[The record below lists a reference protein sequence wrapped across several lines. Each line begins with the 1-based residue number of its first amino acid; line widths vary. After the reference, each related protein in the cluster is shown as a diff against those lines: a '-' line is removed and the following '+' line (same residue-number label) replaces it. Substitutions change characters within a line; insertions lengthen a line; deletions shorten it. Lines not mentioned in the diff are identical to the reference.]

1 MGFEA
6 FICYKQ
12 SSAKDFADHLK
23 KGLEELGLHTFLD
36 SKDLPGIVVG
46 SEEWSKFRDSALIES
61 RLFIL
66 IMTPGVELSSEVRKE
81 IAMARKL
88 NGKEFVFFRQR
99 DLPHGIVFDLGS
111 EKINFS
117 RQQQFSFETKE
128 ELLRI
133 AHRVLIKKPDP
144 QILRAQTSPVSF
156 ASQSQMDLR
165 PILPKFAHTLS
176 REALESSKGEM
187 FADPE
192 FIGRENELRQLQD
205 ALDSILKG
213 QGRTVFISGEAGSG
227 KSRLTREFLNYA
239 IKKGV
244 TVMYGW
250 CLSEVAPPYFPFVE
264 AFKSYFS
271 GLTECEAPQAPYDG
285 LNQPNLGMTQVRIG
299 DQGFTEWLT
308 GTRLVGKQETL
319 SPQLWRDQT
328 YAGIAESLHSIDI
341 QVPVIV
347 LLEDIQWAD
356 SASLGLLH
364 YIART
369 IKDSERILLLA
380 TFRSEELITDSEGHP
395 HQLAETLR
403 RMGREDL
410 FVEIRLS
417 GLNQNNVSK
426 IAENMV
432 GGGLQSELA
441 EKLAIE
447 SQGNPLYIVETL
459 RLLHERKG
467 LYKENNQWRLAVGE
481 ISVPSK
487 IKDIIL
493 RRVSTLKNNHRRML
507 DAASV
512 IGEKFDVE
520 LLSSVLG
527 LDILEVLETLDTLVR
542 TTSLVSVEE
551 NYFRFDHAVCRE
563 TIYSELSAPL
573 KRGYHSRIAEKLES
587 KNQSSMLPFSDL
599 AYHHAHAGNSEKAVK
614 YAFSAGQ
621 EELKRFS
628 NIEAIEHFA
637 YVLENLPNTTQT
649 VEMRRHALEGL
660 GDAYLASGKYENAIK
675 TFENLANSST
685 DTDRLRA
692 YRKEMEAVFW
702 KESRPE
708 RLLELVKKAETYM
721 VLDQLEGAS
730 ISQYKARALLLTGDV
745 TGCLREVEKALKVFK
760 EKYILPKIA
769 SGLFGISSMHMVL
782 DFWRK
787 GFGEMLQAFSL
798 FQELGDIRGEMTT
811 IDYGLG
817 DNFFSAGLFQEAKNY
832 YSIAFQIA
840 QKIGAFDSMANA
852 WDYLGAISL
861 ILEDNVDVALSHSLK
876 ALDYAQKTDSES
888 RRIRLI
894 CVLVVRYAMLGDL
907 PHAQEYYDELLKTPM
922 EVLKKSYPSEVEWS
936 ENFLL
941 SAKGSYEGA
950 EKIIKEMKLPFGWQ
964 ITFRTCFACLL
975 RKQGKIKKANAQL
988 EEIQKLKYEAQ
999 KPFEHVDV
1007 QASLMTKKDV
1017 VVGEEFELRLALV
1030 NVSKT
1035 SGTITKVEE
1044 MIPTDFTVTRLP
1056 VFCSVQDGA
1065 IELKEKI
1072 LMPFQSLAIK
1082 ISLKAT
1088 KIGEYRLNPTIKYI
1102 DDLEENRS
1110 FNPEPAMINVREAIA
1125 QV

>member
-1 MGFEA
+1 MGFDA

-46 SEEWSKFRDSALIES
+46 SEEWSKFRDAALVES

-81 IAMARKL
+81 ITMARKL

-133 AHRVLIKKPDP
+133 AHRVLIKKPDI
-144 QILRAQTSPVSF
+144 QLLRVQTPPASL
-156 ASQSQMDLR
+156 ASQSHVDLGTV
-165 PILPKFAHTLS
+165 LPKFTRIPFH
-176 REALESSKGEM
+176 EASKSSKGEM
-187 FADPE
+187 FAEPA
-192 FIGRENELRQLQD
+192 FIGRENEILQLND
-205 ALDSILKG
+205 ALDSVLKG
-213 QGRTVFISGEAGSG
+213 HGQTVFISGEAGSG
-227 KSRLTREFLNYA
+227 KSRLTGEFLNYA
-239 IKKGV
+239 IKNGV
-244 TVMYGW
+244 AVMHGW
-250 CLSEVAPPYFPFVE
+250 CLSEAAPPYFPFIE

-271 GLTECEAPQAPYDG
+271 ALAEWEASQASPGGLS
-285 LNQPNLGMTQVRIG
+285 QPNAGMTQVQIE
-299 DQGFTEWLT
+299 DQGFTAWLT
-308 GTRLVGKQETL
+308 ETGLAGKQETL
-319 SPQLWRDQT
+319 SPQLWRDQA
-328 YAGIAESLHSIDI
+328 YAGIAESLRSIDV

-347 LLEDIQWAD
+347 LLEDIHWAD

-380 TFRSEELITDSEGHP
+380 TFRSEELTKDSEGHP

-417 GLNQNNVSK
+417 GFNQNNISK

-432 GGGLQSELA
+432 GGKLQAELV
-441 EKLAIE
+441 EKLAKE
-447 SQGNPLYIVETL
+447 SHGNPLYIVETL

-467 LYKENNQWRLAVGE
+467 LYKEKDQWRLAVGE

-493 RRVSTLKNNHRRML
+493 RRVSTLKNNQRRML

-551 NYFRFDHAVCRE
+551 NYFRFEHAVCRE

-587 KNQSSMLPFSDL
+587 KSQSSMLPFSDL
-599 AYHHAHAGNSEKAVK
+599 AYHNAHAGNSEKAVK

-621 EELKRFS
+621 EALKIFS
-628 NIEAIEHFA
+628 NNEAIEHFA
-637 YVLENLPNTTQT
+637 YVIENLPNTAQT

-708 RLLELVKKAETYM
+708 RLLELVKKAETYV
-721 VLDQLEGAS
+721 VLDRLEGAS
-730 ISQYKARALLLTGDV
+730 ISQYKARALFLTGDV
-745 TGCLREVEKALKVFK
+745 TGCLREAEKALKVFK
-760 EKYILPKIA
+760 EEYILPKIA
-769 SGLFGISSMHMVL
+769 VGLFGISFMHIVSG
-782 DFWRK
+782 FWRK
-787 GFGEMLQAFSL
+787 GFGEMLQSFNL
-798 FQELGDIRGEMTT
+798 FQELGDIRGEMTI

-832 YSIAFQIA
+832 YAIAFQIA

-861 ILEDNVDVALSHSLK
+861 ILEGDVEVALSHSLK
-876 ALDYAQKTDSES
+876 ALEYAQKTDSES

-907 PHAQEYYDELLKTPM
+907 PHAQEYFDDLMKTPM
-922 EVLKKSYPSEVEWS
+922 EVLKKAYPSEVEWS

-975 RKQGKIKKANAQL
+975 RKQGKINEANAQQ

-1017 VVGEEFELRLALV
+1017 AVGEEFEMRLELV
-1030 NVSKT
+1030 NVAKT
-1035 SGTITKVEE
+1035 SGTITKVEG
-1044 MIPTDFTVTRLP
+1044 MIPSDFMVTSLP
-1056 VFCSVQDGA
+1056 AFCSVQDDV
-1065 IELKEKI
+1065 IDVKEKI
-1072 LMPFQSLAIK
+1072 LKPFQGLVIK
-1082 ISLKAT
+1082 INLKAT
-1088 KIGEYRLNPTIKYI
+1088 KTGEYRLNPIIKYI
-1102 DDLEENRS
+1102 DDLKENRS
-1110 FNPEPAMINVREAIA
+1110 FNPEPAMIIVRE
-1125 QV
+1125 V